1 MDDVLNYLNQMFEA
15 KMEHIKTNFTSPDQ
29 PFEGT
34 IKALAAL
41 THEQIET
48 AVMDIFIFEM
58 DVKREVDYIAEN
70 IVNGSRKY
78 MAYPSPEQ
86 KNRDKQLENEFR
98 QFKSEEYMNRYRR
111 DGNKIYYTLINLFFK
126 TTFLTAI
133 NELICTNQSVRQ
145 DLSFISLNN
154 ASLNELK
161 SVLYDMIEYYA
172 SQSMDYKPIKSFIN
186 RAWNNENV
194 DIVGAGTSGAV
205 LGAIL
210 GGPIGMVAGAALAGM
225 WADGKKQETYRH
237 TRETYIQQMEKKMKQ
252 D

>member
-1 MDDVLNYLNQMFEA
+1 MN
-15 KMEHIKTNFTSPDQ
+15 K
-29 PFEGT
+29 
-34 IKALAAL
+34 
-41 THEQIET
+41 
-48 AVMDIFIFEM
+48 
-58 DVKREVDYIAEN
+58 N
-70 IVNGSRKY
+70 I
-78 MAYPSPEQ
+78 
-86 KNRDKQLENEFR
+86 L
-98 QFKSEEYMNRYRR
+98 
-111 DGNKIYYTLINLFFK
+111 YTYKLFFK

-154 ASLNELK
+154 ASLNGLK
-161 SVLYDMIEYYA
+161 SVLYDMVEYYA

-225 WADGKKQETYRH
+225 WADGKKQEPYRH
-237 TRETYIQQMEKKMKQ
+237 TRETYSTDGEENEV
-252 D
+252 